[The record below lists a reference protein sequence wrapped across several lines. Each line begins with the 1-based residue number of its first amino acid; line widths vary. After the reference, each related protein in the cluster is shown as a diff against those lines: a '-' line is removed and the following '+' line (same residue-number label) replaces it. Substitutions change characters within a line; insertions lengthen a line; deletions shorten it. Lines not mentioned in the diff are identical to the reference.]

1 MQPHSPQ
8 RGAGG
13 GVATSQAARDEAL
26 RNSCPHHACLY
37 SVKHNVREESLI
49 HDFFKTGFSRTH
61 KHQRCL
67 PARAL
72 FSASALS
79 SSPSPAAASTSIR
92 RSPAFE
98 LELPAATREG
108 KSSSCSAGAP
118 AALPSHQVM
127 CSQSHI
133 CDRFEIFNIWKIF
146 SCQLH
151 TVHIIH
157 LFTPRTPPCQMT
169 LVQNKV
175 RSGLL

>member
-1 MQPHSPQ
+1 MT
-8 RGAGG
+8 
-13 GVATSQAARDEAL
+13 TSQAARDQAL

-49 HDFFKTGFSRTH
+49 HDFFKTGFVEQHISIRD
-61 KHQRCL
+61 RWCL

-72 FSASALS
+72 FSASAPS
-79 SSPSPAAASTSIR
+79 SSPLPVAASTSIR

-108 KSSSCSAGAP
+108 KSSSCSSGAP
-118 AALPSHQVM
+118 AVLPSHQVM
-127 CSQSHI
+127 CSRSHI
-133 CDRFEIFNIWKIF
+133 CDGFEIFNLWKIF
-146 SCQLH
+146 SRQLH

-157 LFTPRTPPCQMT
+157 LFTPRTPLCQMT
-169 LVQNKV
+169 LAQNKV

>member
-1 MQPHSPQ
+1 MI
-8 RGAGG
+8 
-13 GVATSQAARDEAL
+13 L
-26 RNSCPHHACLY
+26 
-37 SVKHNVREESLI
+37 
-49 HDFFKTGFSRTH
+49 GFSRTTQASKIDGACLRGRSSQPPH
-61 KHQRCL
+61 CPLLPCQWQRRRPFVVL
-67 PARAL
+67 P
-72 FSASALS
+72 
-79 SSPSPAAASTSIR
+79 PS
-92 RSPAFE
+92 
-98 LELPAATREG
+98 
-108 KSSSCSAGAP
+108 SSSCLLRRGKARVAP
-118 AALPSHQVM
+118 TPLMLQQSSHHIKLCAA

>member
-1 MQPHSPQ
+1 ME
-8 RGAGG
+8 
-13 GVATSQAARDEAL
+13 GVATAVCIEGLRSAGSVSKRSGWGRD
-26 RNSCPHHACLY
+26 
-37 SVKHNVREESLI
+37 
-49 HDFFKTGFSRTH
+49 DFPSSSGPGFEVQLSPP
-61 KHQRCL
+61 CL

-79 SSPSPAAASTSIR
+79 SSPLPVAASTSIR